1 MKINQ
6 EELTDYLNC
15 QYWWV
20 KGTLV
25 MLPVGKY
32 TGIIF
37 LQNIKLGKF
46 FYWKVLAYFYLLRPM
61 HSKSKN

>member
-1 MKINQ
+1 MVSVYNTKRKINQ

-25 MLPVGKY
+25 MLLVEKY

-37 LQNIKLGKF
+37 LQN
-46 FYWKVLAYFYLLRPM
+46 M
-61 HSKSKN
+61 NC